1 MKNNAKDS
9 DNKKDKVPDSP
20 NGSQN
25 DVPQESD
32 STVGNNT
39 DAESLSTFY
48 GGTSCYNQCVGA
60 PGKDLIN
67 TI

>member
-1 MKNNAKDS
+1 MNSNAKDS
-9 DNKKDKVPDSP
+9 DNKKDKVPDSQK
-20 NGSQN
+20 GSQN

-32 STVGNNT
+32 STVGNGI
-39 DAESLSTFY
+39 DAASLST
-48 GGTSCYNQCVGA
+48 SCIYQCVGA